1 MKIENLLRELFPEA
15 KFNPND
21 PDLGIGAFPE
31 WDSLGN
37 LNFLM
42 LVEETYG
49 VRFSVDDMAEL
60 KTLKS
65 IKEKLSTFRVQA

>member
-1 MKIENLLRELFPEA
+1 MKLENLLRQLFPDA

-42 LVEETYG
+42 FVEETYG

-65 IKEKLSTFRVQA
+65 IKEKLSTFGFQA